1 MKNVKKI
8 ILIILSISFLI
19 TFDRNII
26 FASSIEE
33 KFIQALYEINYAEA
47 VEFDASLNQEMK
59 NKIDTLEDSE
69 SSCPIKLFSFDSDF
83 IQNNILTSFHDI
95 VDETYLDKLLINGWI
110 TEKYTTALTNK
121 SDFKIDQLTLISEE
135 TSNEAIKQKWQFIL
149 VETSVVD
156 LQQIDLWEIEVVTY
170 RSLESQKITFFKELR
185 RQAQD

>member
-1 MKNVKKI
+1 MKKI
-8 ILIILSISFLI
+8 ILIILSIGLLT
-19 TFDRNII
+19 TFNRNII
-26 FASSIEE
+26 FASTIEE
-33 KFIQALYEINYAEA
+33 NFIHDLFEINYAEA
-47 VEFDASLNQEMK
+47 VEFDASLYQEMK
-59 NKIDTLEDSE
+59 IKINTLEDLE
-69 SSCPIKLFSFDSDF
+69 GGCPIKLFSFNSDF
-83 IQNNILTSFHDI
+83 IQNNTLTSFHDI